1 MLFAVERVG
10 GAGGVVDAKCRYNRP
25 PGAERGGQR
34 RRERRVFLFTF
45 FLSCHKAWILFHRN
59 LREFLLN

>member
-34 RRERRVFLFTF
+34 RRKGEKSFSVYIFLV
-45 FLSCHKAWILFHRN
+45 LP
-59 LREFLLN
+59 